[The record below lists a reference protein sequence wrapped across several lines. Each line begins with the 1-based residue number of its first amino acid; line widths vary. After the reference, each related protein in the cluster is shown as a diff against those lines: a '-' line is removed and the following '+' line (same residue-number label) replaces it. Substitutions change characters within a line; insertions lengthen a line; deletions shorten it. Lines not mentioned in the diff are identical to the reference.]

1 MSLNF
6 KNIRWKNF
14 LSTGNNFTEI
24 KLDRNK
30 TTLIVGNNGAGKS
43 TLLDALSFVLYGK
56 PFRKVNKPQ
65 LLNSINSK
73 NLIVE
78 VEFFSGKKQYKIV
91 RGMKPNLFEIY
102 QDNNLIDQNSDMKG
116 YQDMLEKQ
124 ILKLSHKSFSQIVIL
139 GSASFTPFMQLSAMN
154 RREVIEDLLDIQI
167 FSTMNIL
174 LKERVQDNKDSVSY
188 IVKEIAVQ
196 EKEIELH
203 KEHLQE
209 IHQDNDKK
217 IKEYDAQLKALND
230 KLNDYSLQYEAVMEI
245 IDNLKDNIID
255 ESNVN
260 KRLNKMLDMEKQI
273 ETKIKKVQKD
283 IKFYRGHNTCPTCE
297 QILDETFKAQRL
309 DEDENKLTELTNGI
323 TLLQEQ
329 IKEQDGRLDQILEIT
344 NDIHNKSEEARTFTT
359 EINYIKRDIKLI
371 SDLIDQLNGKIDR
384 VEDNTNKIKETQ
396 SRLDESI
403 REKNKLLKHKEV
415 LDSASVLLKDS
426 GIKTKIIKQ
435 YIPKMNKLINKYL
448 ASMDFFVNFELD
460 ENFNE
465 TIKSRHRDVFTY
477 DSFSE
482 GEKLRID
489 LALLFTW
496 RAIAKMRNSTSTNL
510 LIMDEIFDS
519 SLDASGT
526 DEFLKIIE
534 TLAKDTNI
542 FIISHKGDALY
553 EKFHSVVKFEKH
565 NNFSRIAA

>member
-1 MSLNF
+1 MSLKF

-196 EKEIELH
+196 EKE
-203 KEHLQE
+203 
-209 IHQDNDKK
+209 
-217 IKEYDAQLKALND
+217 
-230 KLNDYSLQYEAVMEI
+230 
-245 IDNLKDNIID
+245 
-255 ESNVN
+255 
-260 KRLNKMLDMEKQI
+260 
-273 ETKIKKVQKD
+273 
-283 IKFYRGHNTCPTCE
+283 
-297 QILDETFKAQRL
+297 
-309 DEDENKLTELTNGI
+309 
-323 TLLQEQ
+323 
-329 IKEQDGRLDQILEIT
+329 
-344 NDIHNKSEEARTFTT
+344 
-359 EINYIKRDIKLI
+359 
-371 SDLIDQLNGKIDR
+371 
-384 VEDNTNKIKETQ
+384 
-396 SRLDESI
+396 
-403 REKNKLLKHKEV
+403 
-415 LDSASVLLKDS
+415 
-426 GIKTKIIKQ
+426 
-435 YIPKMNKLINKYL
+435 
-448 ASMDFFVNFELD
+448 
-460 ENFNE
+460 
-465 TIKSRHRDVFTY
+465 
-477 DSFSE
+477 
-482 GEKLRID
+482 
-489 LALLFTW
+489 
-496 RAIAKMRNSTSTNL
+496 
-510 LIMDEIFDS
+510 
-519 SLDASGT
+519 
-526 DEFLKIIE
+526 
-534 TLAKDTNI
+534 
-542 FIISHKGDALY
+542 
-553 EKFHSVVKFEKH
+553 
-565 NNFSRIAA
+565 

>member
-1 MSLNF
+1 MSLKF
-6 KNIRWKNF
+6 KSIRWKNF

-24 KLDRNK
+24 KLDTNK
-30 TTLIVGNNGAGKS
+30 STLIVGHNGAGKS
-43 TLLDALSFVLYGK
+43 TLLDALSYVLYGK
-56 PFRKVNKPQ
+56 PFRRVNKPQ
-65 LLNSINSK
+65 LMNSINSK

-78 VEFFSGKKQYKIV
+78 LEFRSGKNDYAII
-91 RGMKPNLFEIY
+91 RGMKPNVFEIH
-102 QDNNLIDQNSDMKG
+102 QNGNLIDQNADMKG

-124 ILKLSHKSFSQIVIL
+124 ILKLNHKSFSQIVIL

-167 FSTMNIL
+167 FSTMNVL
-174 LKERVQDNKDSVSY
+174 LKEKVQENKDDLSDVA
-188 IVKEIAVQ
+188 KQIAVQ

-203 KEHLQE
+203 KEHLNE
-209 IHQDNDKK
+209 IRQDNDKK
-217 IKEYDAQLKALND
+217 VKEYNIQLDALNV
-230 KLNDYSLQYEAVMEI
+230 KLDDYVQQYDGITELV
-245 IDNLKDNIID
+245 DNLKDSISD
-255 ESNVN
+255 QTKVN
-260 KRLNKMLDMEKQI
+260 KRADKMRDMEKQI
-273 ETKIKKVQKD
+273 KSKIKSVQKD
-283 IKFYRGHNTCPTCE
+283 IQFYKDNSTCPTCE
-297 QILDETFKAQRL
+297 QNLDETFKSERIHL
-309 DEDENKLTELTNGI
+309 HENSLSELTNGI
-323 TLLQEQ
+323 KLLQEQ
-329 IKEQDGRLDQILEIT
+329 MQEQDIRLDQITEVL
-344 NDIHNKSEEARTFTT
+344 NNIHSQSEQARTLNF
-359 EINYIKRDIKLI
+359 EIEMIRRDMNSINE
-371 SDLIDQLNGKIDR
+371 LIDKLKGKTDR

-396 SRLDESI
+396 IRLDESVHK
-403 REKNKLLKHKEV
+403 KNDLLKYKDI

-496 RAIAKMRNSTSTNL
+496 RAIAKMRNSASTNL

-519 SLDASGT
+519 SLDSAGT
-526 DEFLKIIE
+526 DEFLKILE

-542 FIISHKGDALY
+542 FIISHKGDTLY
-553 EKFHSVVKFEKH
+553 EKFHSVIRFEKH

>member
-1 MSLNF
+1 MSLKF
-6 KNIRWKNF
+6 KSIRWKNF
-14 LSTGNNFTEI
+14 LSTGNNFTKI
-24 KLDRNK
+24 KLDTNK
-30 TTLIVGNNGAGKS
+30 STLIVGHNGAGKS
-43 TLLDALSFVLYGK
+43 TLLDALSYVLYGK

-65 LLNSINSK
+65 LMNSINSK

-78 VEFFSGKKQYKIV
+78 LEFSSGKNQYLIT
-91 RGMKPNLFEIY
+91 RGMKPNVFEIH
-102 QDNNLIDQNSDMKG
+102 QNGNLIDQNADMKG

-124 ILKLSHKSFSQIVIL
+124 ILKLNHKSFSQIVIL

-167 FSTMNIL
+167 FSTMNVL
-174 LKERVQDNKDSVSY
+174 LKEKVQENKDDLSDVA
-188 IVKEIAVQ
+188 KQIAVQ

-203 KEHLQE
+203 KEHLNE
-209 IHQDNDKK
+209 IRQDNDKK
-217 IKEYDAQLKALND
+217 VKEYNIQLNTLST
-230 KLNDYSLQYEAVMEI
+230 KLDDYVQQYDGITELV
-245 IDNLKDNIID
+245 DNLKDSISDQNK
-255 ESNVN
+255 VN
-260 KRLNKMLDMEKQI
+260 KRADKMRDMEKQI
-273 ETKIKKVQKD
+273 KSKIKSVQKD
-283 IKFYRGHNTCPTCE
+283 IQFYKDNSTCPTCE
-297 QILDETFKAQRL
+297 QNLDETFKSERIHL
-309 DEDENKLTELTNGI
+309 HENSLSELTNGI
-323 TLLQEQ
+323 KLLQEQ
-329 IKEQDGRLDQILEIT
+329 MQEQDIRLDQITEVL
-344 NDIHNKSEEARTFTT
+344 NNIHSQSEQARTLNF
-359 EINYIKRDIKLI
+359 EIEMIRRDMNSINE
-371 SDLIDQLNGKIDR
+371 LIDKLKGKTDR

-396 SRLDESI
+396 IRLDESVHK
-403 REKNKLLKHKEV
+403 KNDLLKYKDI

-496 RAIAKMRNSTSTNL
+496 RAIAKMRNSASTNL

-519 SLDASGT
+519 SLDSSGT
-526 DEFLKIIE
+526 DEFLKILE

-542 FIISHKGDALY
+542 FIISHKGDTLY
-553 EKFHSVVKFEKH
+553 EKFHSVIRFEKH

>member
-1 MSLNF
+1 MSLKF
-6 KNIRWKNF
+6 KSIRWKNF

-24 KLDRNK
+24 KLDTNK
-30 TTLIVGNNGAGKS
+30 STLIVGHNGAGKS
-43 TLLDALSFVLYGK
+43 TLLDALSYVLYGK

-65 LLNSINSK
+65 LMNSINSK

-78 VEFFSGKKQYKIV
+78 LEFRSGKNDYTII
-91 RGMKPNLFEIY
+91 RGMKPNVFEIH
-102 QDNNLIDQNSDMKG
+102 QNGNLIDQNADMKG

-124 ILKLSHKSFSQIVIL
+124 ILKLNHKSFSQIVIL

-167 FSTMNIL
+167 FSTMNVL
-174 LKERVQDNKDSVSY
+174 LKEKVQENKDDLSDAA
-188 IVKEIAVQ
+188 KQIAVQ

-203 KEHLQE
+203 KEHLNE
-209 IHQDNDKK
+209 IRQDNDKK
-217 IKEYDAQLKALND
+217 VKEYNIQLNTLST
-230 KLNDYSLQYEAVMEI
+230 KLDDYVQQYDGITELV
-245 IDNLKDNIID
+245 DNLKDSISDQNK
-255 ESNVN
+255 VN
-260 KRLNKMLDMEKQI
+260 KRADKMRDMEKQI
-273 ETKIKKVQKD
+273 KSKIKSVQKD
-283 IKFYRGHNTCPTCE
+283 IQFYKDNSTCPTCE
-297 QILDETFKAQRL
+297 QNLDETFKSERIHL
-309 DEDENKLTELTNGI
+309 HENSLSELTNGI
-323 TLLQEQ
+323 KLLQKQ
-329 IKEQDGRLDQILEIT
+329 MQEQDIRLDQITEVL
-344 NDIHNKSEEARTFTT
+344 NNIHSQSEQARTLNF
-359 EINYIKRDIKLI
+359 EIEMIRRDMNSINE
-371 SDLIDQLNGKIDR
+371 LIDKLKGKTDR

-396 SRLDESI
+396 IRLDETVHK
-403 REKNKLLKHKEV
+403 KNDLLKYKDI

-496 RAIAKMRNSTSTNL
+496 RAIAKMRNSASTNL

-519 SLDASGT
+519 SLDSAGT
-526 DEFLKIIE
+526 DEFLKILE

-542 FIISHKGDALY
+542 FIISHKGDTLY
-553 EKFHSVVKFEKH
+553 EKFHSVIRFEKH

>member
-1 MSLNF
+1 MSLKF

>member
-496 RAIAKMRNSTSTNL
+496 RAIAKMRNSASTNL

>member
-396 SRLDESI
+396 ARLDESI

-496 RAIAKMRNSTSTNL
+496 RAIAKMRNSASTNL

>member
-1 MSLNF
+1 MSLKF
-6 KNIRWKNF
+6 KSIRWKNF

-24 KLDRNK
+24 KLDTNK
-30 TTLIVGNNGAGKS
+30 STLIVGHNGAGKS
-43 TLLDALSFVLYGK
+43 TLLDALSYVLYGK
-56 PFRKVNKPQ
+56 PFRRVNKPQ
-65 LLNSINSK
+65 LMNSINSK

-78 VEFFSGKKQYKIV
+78 LEFRSGKNDYAII
-91 RGMKPNLFEIY
+91 RGMKPNVFEIH
-102 QDNNLIDQNSDMKG
+102 QNGNLIDQNADMKG

-124 ILKLSHKSFSQIVIL
+124 ILKLNHKSFSQIVIL

-167 FSTMNIL
+167 FSTMNVL
-174 LKERVQDNKDSVSY
+174 LKEKVQENKDDLSDVA
-188 IVKEIAVQ
+188 KQIAVQ

-203 KEHLQE
+203 KEHLNE
-209 IHQDNDKK
+209 IRQDNDKK
-217 IKEYDAQLKALND
+217 VKEYNIQLDALNV
-230 KLNDYSLQYEAVMEI
+230 KLDDYVQQYDGITELV
-245 IDNLKDNIID
+245 DNLKDSISD
-255 ESNVN
+255 QTKVN
-260 KRLNKMLDMEKQI
+260 KRADKMRDMEKQI
-273 ETKIKKVQKD
+273 KSKIKSVQKD
-283 IKFYRGHNTCPTCE
+283 IQFYKDNSTCPTCE
-297 QILDETFKAQRL
+297 QNLDETFKSERIHL
-309 DEDENKLTELTNGI
+309 HENSLSELTNGI
-323 TLLQEQ
+323 KLLQEQ
-329 IKEQDGRLDQILEIT
+329 MQEQDIRLDQITEVL
-344 NDIHNKSEEARTFTT
+344 NNIHSQSEQARTLNF
-359 EINYIKRDIKLI
+359 EIEMIRRDMNSINE
-371 SDLIDQLNGKIDR
+371 LIDKLKGKTDR

-396 SRLDESI
+396 IRLDETVHK
-403 REKNKLLKHKEV
+403 KNDLLKYKDI

-496 RAIAKMRNSTSTNL
+496 RAIAKMRNSASTNL

-519 SLDASGT
+519 SLDSAGT
-526 DEFLKIIE
+526 DEFLKILE

-542 FIISHKGDALY
+542 FIISHKGDTLY
-553 EKFHSVVKFEKH
+553 EKFHSVIRFEKH

>member
-1 MSLNF
+1 MSLKF
-6 KNIRWKNF
+6 KSIRWKNF

-24 KLDRNK
+24 KLDTNK
-30 TTLIVGNNGAGKS
+30 STLIVGHNGAGKS
-43 TLLDALSFVLYGK
+43 TLLDALSYVLYGK

-65 LLNSINSK
+65 LMNSINSK

-78 VEFFSGKKQYKIV
+78 LEFSSGKNQYLIT
-91 RGMKPNLFEIY
+91 RGMKPNLFEIH
-102 QDNNLIDQNSDMKG
+102 QNGNLIDQNADMKG

-124 ILKLSHKSFSQIVIL
+124 ILKLNHKSFSQIVIL

-167 FSTMNIL
+167 FSTMNVL
-174 LKERVQDNKDSVSY
+174 LKEKVQENKDDLSDVA
-188 IVKEIAVQ
+188 KQIAVQ

-203 KEHLQE
+203 KEHLNE
-209 IHQDNDKK
+209 IRQDNNKK
-217 IKEYDAQLKALND
+217 VKEYNIQLDALNV
-230 KLNDYSLQYEAVMEI
+230 KLDDYVQQYDGITELV
-245 IDNLKDNIID
+245 DNLKDSILDQNK
-255 ESNVN
+255 VN
-260 KRLNKMLDMEKQI
+260 KRADKMRDMEKQI
-273 ETKIKKVQKD
+273 KSKIKSVQKD
-283 IKFYRGHNTCPTCE
+283 IQFYKDNSTCPTCE
-297 QILDETFKAQRL
+297 QNLDETFKSERIHL
-309 DEDENKLTELTNGI
+309 HENSLSELTNGI
-323 TLLQEQ
+323 KLLQKQ
-329 IKEQDGRLDQILEIT
+329 MQEQDIRLDQITEVL
-344 NDIHNKSEEARTFTT
+344 NNIHSQSEQARTLNF
-359 EINYIKRDIKLI
+359 EIEMIRRDMNSINE
-371 SDLIDQLNGKIDR
+371 LIDKLKGKTER

-396 SRLDESI
+396 IRLDETVHK
-403 REKNKLLKHKEV
+403 KNDLLKYKDI

-496 RAIAKMRNSTSTNL
+496 RAIAKMRNSASTNL

-519 SLDASGT
+519 SLDSSGT
-526 DEFLKIIE
+526 DEFLKILE

-542 FIISHKGDALY
+542 FIISHKGDTLY
-553 EKFHSVVKFEKH
+553 EKFHSVIRFEKH

>member
-1 MSLNF
+1 MSLKF
-6 KNIRWKNF
+6 KSIRWKNF

-24 KLDRNK
+24 KLDTNK
-30 TTLIVGNNGAGKS
+30 STLIVGHNGAGKS
-43 TLLDALSFVLYGK
+43 TLLDALSYVLYGK

-65 LLNSINSK
+65 LMNSINSK

-78 VEFFSGKKQYKIV
+78 LEFSSGKNQYLIT
-91 RGMKPNLFEIY
+91 RGMKPNVFEIH
-102 QDNNLIDQNSDMKG
+102 QNGNLIDQNADMKG

-124 ILKLSHKSFSQIVIL
+124 ILKLNHKSFSQIVIL

-167 FSTMNIL
+167 FSTMNVL
-174 LKERVQDNKDSVSY
+174 LKEKVQENKDNLSDVA
-188 IVKEIAVQ
+188 KQIAVQ

-203 KEHLQE
+203 KEHLNE
-209 IHQDNDKK
+209 IRQDNDKK
-217 IKEYDAQLKALND
+217 VKEYNIQLDALNV
-230 KLNDYSLQYEAVMEI
+230 KLDDYVQQYDGITELV
-245 IDNLKDNIID
+245 DNLKDSILDQNK
-255 ESNVN
+255 VN
-260 KRLNKMLDMEKQI
+260 KRADKMRDMEKQI
-273 ETKIKKVQKD
+273 KTKIKSVQKD
-283 IKFYRGHNTCPTCE
+283 IQFYKDNSTCPTCE
-297 QILDETFKAQRL
+297 QNLDEMFKSEKIHL
-309 DEDENKLTELTNGI
+309 HENSLSELTNGI
-323 TLLQEQ
+323 KLLQKQ
-329 IKEQDGRLDQILEIT
+329 MQEQDIRLDQITEVL
-344 NDIHNKSEEARTFTT
+344 NNIHSQSEQARTLNF
-359 EINYIKRDIKLI
+359 EIEMIRRDMNSINE
-371 SDLIDQLNGKIDR
+371 LIDKLKGKTDR

-396 SRLDESI
+396 IRLDETVHK
-403 REKNKLLKHKEV
+403 KNDLLKYKDI

-496 RAIAKMRNSTSTNL
+496 RAIAKMRNSASTNL

-519 SLDASGT
+519 SLDSSGT
-526 DEFLKIIE
+526 DEFLKILE

-542 FIISHKGDALY
+542 FIISHKGDTLY
-553 EKFHSVVKFEKH
+553 EKFHSVIKFEKH